1 MTAKRPSSN
10 HHENILFLKRLI
22 KNPKALGAVAPSSK
36 ALAEMVARHVRVDQ
50 ETYVVEV
57 GAGTGRFTRG
67 LLDAGL
73 SADRLI
79 VVELDRELCHY
90 LRSNFPDITIIQGD
104 ATLLDQLLPPE
115 VVCNVETIISGIPLI
130 NLNKEEQINL
140 IEAFKNTL
148 SPTGHIIQFTY
159 GPVSPLSHKKLGL
172 VATRLGHVF
181 RNVPPATVWS
191 YVFHKGC
198 VHKKRRRPI
207 LIYFKFAKQKA
218 RQTFRKVR
226 VSKEFNGNG
235 NFL

>member
-1 MTAKRPSSN
+1 MTPAEPVKRASN
-10 HHENILFLKRLI
+10 HQENMLFLKRLI

-36 ALAEMVARHVRVDQ
+36 ALAEMVARHVRVNN

-67 LLDAGL
+67 LLNAGL
-73 SADRLI
+73 AADRLI
-79 VVELDRELCHY
+79 VVEIDRELCQY
-90 LRSNFPDITIIQGD
+90 LRNNFPNVMIIQGD
-104 ATLLDQLLPPE
+104 ATQLDQLLPPE

-130 NLNKEEQINL
+130 NLNKEEQL
-140 IEAFKNTL
+140 DLVTAFQNTL

-191 YVFHKGC
+191 YTFHKGLI
-198 VHKKRRRPI
+198 HKKRRRPI
-207 LIYFKFAKQKA
+207 LIYFKFAQQKA

-226 VSKEFNGNG
+226 DSKG
-235 NFL
+235 LK